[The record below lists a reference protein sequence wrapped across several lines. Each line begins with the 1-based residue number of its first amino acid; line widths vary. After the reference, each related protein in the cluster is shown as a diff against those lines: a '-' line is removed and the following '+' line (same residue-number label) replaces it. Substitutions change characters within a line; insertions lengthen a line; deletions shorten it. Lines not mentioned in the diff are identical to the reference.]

1 LQEPKKK
8 NSKKLLDE
16 EDMVVERF
24 YGPTKLKAQLRW
36 KNQISGQC
44 FAAHG
49 FGIVSSSNLLVRL
62 DLACRR

>member
-1 LQEPKKK
+1 MELVAGTKKK

-36 KNQISGQC
+36 KNQWAMFCCPRIWHC
-44 FAAHG
+44 F
-49 FGIVSSSNLLVRL
+49 IIESSS
-62 DLACRR
+62 